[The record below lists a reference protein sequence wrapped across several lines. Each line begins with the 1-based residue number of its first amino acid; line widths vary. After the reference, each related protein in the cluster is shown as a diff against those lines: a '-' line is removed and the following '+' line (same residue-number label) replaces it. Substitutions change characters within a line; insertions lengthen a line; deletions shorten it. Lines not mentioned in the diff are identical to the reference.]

1 MILVAGLG
9 NPGSEY
15 ASTKH
20 NIGYLTVD
28 EIGKRVGI
36 DLKRKK
42 FKGAYGEGTFDNE
55 KLILLKPETY
65 MNRSGESVS
74 SAASFYNIQ
83 PENIIVV
90 HDELDLPTGTVRIKA
105 GGGSAGHKGIIS
117 IIGELGSGDFTR
129 IRIGIGKPARKSG
142 TVSHV
147 LSKFGKEEDKLVHE
161 SVSRAADAVLEIVR
175 HGLEQAMNKF
185 NVRPERE
192 ESRGQP
198 DRGEIKGE

>member
-20 NIGYLTVD
+20 NLGFLTVD
-28 EIGKRVGI
+28 EIGKRAGI
-36 DLKRKK
+36 DLKKKK
-42 FKGAYGEGTFDNE
+42 FSGIYGVGTFNND

-74 SAASFYNIQ
+74 SAVSFYHI
-83 PENIIVV
+83 PAENIIII

-105 GGGSAGHKGIIS
+105 GGGSAGHKGLKS
-117 IIGELGSGDFTR
+117 VMGELGSGDFIR
-129 IRIGIGKPARKSG
+129 VRIGIGKPREKKG

-147 LSKFGKEEDKLVHE
+147 LTKFNKEESELVRE
-161 SVSRAADAVLEIVR
+161 SLLRAADAVLEIIR
-175 HGLEQAMNKF
+175 HGLQKAMNKY
-185 NVRPERE
+185 NVRPESE
-192 ESRGQP
+192 ESTGQP
-198 DRGEIKGE
+198 NQE